1 MDKLFQVSAVLA
13 LVVNCAS
20 GIPLFGVQT
29 PKSYVAFGDSF
40 SSGIGSGVLVDK
52 NVACQ
57 RQTGSYP
64 RHLLKSNPFLR
75 DQLFKYVSCAGN
87 KLADID
93 NQIAEL
99 ANKKYDL
106 ATISIGGNDFHFGA
120 ISSACIYQ
128 VTSSDVTDPQK
139 LCDDALDLGFAQLS
153 NSTVRAAFY
162 EKFDRI
168 QSDVLNVNGRMYV
181 ANYPKFFARP
191 REGDACD
198 SISFFPIAGMAAL
211 NMTAANR
218 RRVNELTN
226 KVNELIEKV
235 VGKFGNRVEFID
247 WDSLF
252 EGKRFCE
259 PKNSKDPIG
268 ANNPDVFFNDLT
280 TTLESPRVTDAS
292 QWTPGLKVNISDTVQ
307 QNSAFHP
314 KAGGH
319 RALAAK
325 LTSKIHSRLMQFNAV

>member
-1 MDKLFQVSAVLA
+1 MDKLFQISAVLA
-13 LVVNCAS
+13 LVVNYAS

-29 PKSYVAFGDSF
+29 PKTYVAFGDSF
-40 SSGIGSGVLVDK
+40 SSGIGSGVLVD
-52 NVACQ
+52 NDVACQ

-64 RHLLKSNPFLR
+64 SQLVKLNSFLGEK
-75 DQLFKYVSCAGN
+75 LFKYVSCAGN

-93 NQIAEL
+93 DQVAEL
-99 ANKKYDL
+99 ANQKYDL
-106 ATISIGGNDFHFGA
+106 ATITVGGNDFYFGA

-139 LCDDALDLGFAQLS
+139 LCDDRLDLGFAELR
-153 NSTVRAAFY
+153 NSTLRAAFD
-162 EKFDRI
+162 EKLTRI
-168 QSDVLNVNGRMYV
+168 DSQVLNKNGRIYV
-181 ANYPKFFARP
+181 TNYPKFFAEP

-211 NMTAANR
+211 KMTAANR
-218 RRVNELTN
+218 RRLNDLVSQ
-226 KVNELIEKV
+226 VNELIESV
-235 VGKFGNRVEFID
+235 VENYGNRVQLID

-259 PKNSKDPIG
+259 PRNSKDPIG

-280 TTLESPRVTDAS
+280 TSLENSGVTDAS
-292 QWTPGLKVNISDTVQ
+292 QWTPGLKVNISDTLQ
-307 QNSAFHP
+307 QNSALHP

-319 RALAAK
+319 RILATK